1 MSKPSERPFER
12 YPGQMPVD
20 ASGMGEAANG
30 LIRAVVG
37 SDGRV
42 SALSLAPELR
52 RLGPRGTPVMDSE
65 TLAAEIAAAVNAA
78 LDDLDATLRAHA
90 GEFGD
95 RLGADLDRIAEDFER
110 ALDQVATDIGRAERR
125 LEH

>member
-1 MSKPSERPFER
+1 MSKPFER
-12 YPGQMPVD
+12 HPGQVPAD
-20 ASGMGEAANG
+20 ATGTGEAANG

-37 SDGRV
+37 TDGHV

-52 RLGPRGTPVMDSE
+52 RLGPRGPVMDSE
-65 TLAAEIAAAVNAA
+65 TLAAQIAAAVNAA
-78 LDDLDATLRAHA
+78 LDDLHTKLRAHV

-95 RLGADLDRIAEDFER
+95 RLGADLDQIAEDFER
-110 ALDQVATDIGRAERR
+110 ALDQVATDIARAERR

>member
-1 MSKPSERPFER
+1 MSKPDERH
-12 YPGQMPVD
+12 PGQVPADVT
-20 ASGMGEAANG
+20 GTGEAANG

-37 SDGRV
+37 ADGRL
-42 SALSLAPELR
+42 SGLSLAPELR
-52 RLGPRGTPVMDSE
+52 RLGRHGPVMDSV

-78 LDDLDATLRAHA
+78 LDDLDAKLRAHV

-110 ALDQVATDIGRAERR
+110 ALDQVATDIVRAERR